1 MMRCNDT
8 MIPDPT
14 NVKAEATASEED
26 PATNDVTTNDVTT
39 NDVTTNDVTPTAN
52 VSCNNLA
59 TTTALRKL

>member
-39 NDVTTNDVTPTAN
+39 NDVTPTAN